1 MLQII
6 SGISIVGSGLVKIC
20 QFNWYGICRSIV
32 CSITQERVKLI
43 EYIYIYIYTVCS
55 ITQERMRL
63 IELVSAKFYVLSFS
77 MPKSLLKIFSMTKF
91 SYKIGCNL
99 RVYLVGRVEKWKD
112 RKLWED
118 GKVGRH

>member
-1 MLQII
+1 M
-6 SGISIVGSGLVKIC
+6 GSGLVKIC

-43 EYIYIYIYTVCS
+43 EYIYTVSS

-91 SYKIGCNL
+91 SYKIGCSL
-99 RVYLVGRVEKWKD
+99 RVCLVGRVEK
-112 RKLWED
+112 
-118 GKVGRH
+118 